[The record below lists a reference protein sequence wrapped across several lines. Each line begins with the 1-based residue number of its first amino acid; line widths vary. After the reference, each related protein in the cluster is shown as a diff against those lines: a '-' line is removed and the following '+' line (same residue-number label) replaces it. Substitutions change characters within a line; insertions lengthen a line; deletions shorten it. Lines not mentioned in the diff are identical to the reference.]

1 VGNEVGK
8 VEGEMSANDTLKK
21 LLMLINE
28 PYSAEYSSHINTAIF
43 VALSLRHWVIKNGTK
58 FKNCDYIKSGLEFLV
73 RELGGL
79 L

>member
-1 VGNEVGK
+1 MGNEVGK
-8 VEGEMSANDTLKK
+8 VEGEMSANDILKK

-28 PYSAEYSSHINTAIF
+28 PYAADYSGHINTAIL

-58 FKNCDYIKSGLEFLV
+58 FVNCNHIKSGLEFLV